1 MINGQKDTL
10 KIPTD
15 LHSTGLKAVK
25 ISYKFIKI
33 VIKKLNHNKN
43 IIGEYHSKRESKK
56 VKFDFNLL
64 SLAVA
69 NVSHGQ
75 L

>member
-1 MINGQKDTL
+1 M
-10 KIPTD
+10 PTD
-15 LHSTGLKAVK
+15 LRSTGLKAVK

-56 VKFDFNLL
+56 SEIRF
-64 SLAVA
+64 
-69 NVSHGQ
+69 
-75 L
+75 